1 MKLLLDA
8 MFAPEIARQLRQ
20 RGHDVIA
27 AKEQARL
34 ADLDD
39 PKLFAAAQAEQRTLV
54 TENVDDFIDLD
65 RRYRHKG
72 RAHYGL
78 VLTSGR
84 RFRRKRAAIGQFVAS
99 LDALLRAEPESAAT
113 SLVHWLQ

>member
-1 MKLLLDA
+1 LKLLLDA

-20 RGHDVIA
+20 RGHDVVA

-34 ADLDD
+34 ADRGD
-39 PKLFAAAQAEQRTLV
+39 PELFAAAQAEQRALV
-54 TENVDDFIDLD
+54 TENVEDFIDID
-65 RRYRHKG
+65 RRYRHQG

-84 RFRRKRAAIGQFVAS
+84 RFRRTRAAIGQLVVS